1 MIQGMRERGTR
12 PHGQALEQERCPGV
26 LCLPRTPSHKDHH
39 ERRGRKRK
47 AKEDHGNDEPYHD
60 LGLGFEDEL
69 RLRLQDD
76 ACQEI
81 DSFSCVK
88 RALRA
93 PACAR
98 MPECS
103 AGQHTA
109 GVLSGRGKATGQDAA
124 GRDSHHKAHHG
135 ANNNVDYWNED
146 GNPKDPELGLNLRT
160 TTAQASS
167 DAGAFPA
174 RATLA
179 KQPPGFKGTRA

>member
-1 MIQGMRERGTR
+1 
-12 PHGQALEQERCPGV
+12 
-26 LCLPRTPSHKDHH
+26 
-39 ERRGRKRK
+39 
-47 AKEDHGNDEPYHD
+47 
-60 LGLGFEDEL
+60 LGFEDEL

-146 GNPKDPELGLNLRT
+146 GNPKDPELGLDLRT